1 MGVPFIKLF
10 EFWGKYYAFDVNTDE
25 IINISKKL
33 YFYLGKLLKNHDGDI
48 NFDDE
53 DTRREYESYNAY
65 GYFSDIK
72 VREIKHPSTDLI
84 EGYLNRKINM
94 MTLQVT
100 QNCNLR
106 CSYCVYSDFYNSG
119 QRTHTGKRMAI
130 ETALKAVDFLA
141 EHSLDSEFVS
151 ITFYGGEP
159 LLEMNLVKKV
169 VEYAEKVFKG
179 KELRFSV
186 TTNATKLDEEIVE
199 YLVKKDFVLMISLDG
214 PKEIHNTNR
223 RFAADGK
230 GSYDIIVSNLRK
242 IKEKFPDYFRKIS
255 ISMVIDPQ
263 NDFDEINS
271 VFDKESVFSEL
282 NVHATVIDDIYSLEK
297 VSYSEEYIAKREYH
311 SFLAYLAELD
321 RINIGEISPIAYE
334 EISDMKSKSKM
345 KGKVKKLSYTDAPGG
360 PCIPGQTRLFVDVD
374 GNLFPCERVSESS
387 PAMIIGNL
395 KEGFFYENARKILNI
410 GALTADECKNCWA
423 FRRCNLCARNA
434 DDGSKLSREKKLTY
448 CSGVRERTLYE
459 LKREVLFYEAKCH
472 KERNGYGKCSDLSV

>member
-1 MGVPFIKLF
+1 M
-10 EFWGKYYAFDVNTDE
+10 
-25 IINISKKL
+25 
-33 YFYLGKLLKNHDGDI
+33 
-48 NFDDE
+48 
-53 DTRREYESYNAY
+53 
-65 GYFSDIK
+65 
-72 VREIKHPSTDLI
+72 
-84 EGYLNRKINM
+84 
-94 MTLQVT
+94 
-100 QNCNLR
+100 
-106 CSYCVYSDFYNSG
+106 
-119 QRTHTGKRMAI
+119 
-130 ETALKAVDFLA
+130 
-141 EHSLDSEFVS
+141 DSEFVS

-395 KEGFFYENARKILNI
+395 KEGFFYENARDRK
-410 GALTADECKNCWA
+410 
-423 FRRCNLCARNA
+423 
-434 DDGSKLSREKKLTY
+434 
-448 CSGVRERTLYE
+448 
-459 LKREVLFYEAKCH
+459 
-472 KERNGYGKCSDLSV
+472 SVV

>member
-1 MGVPFIKLF
+1 
-10 EFWGKYYAFDVNTDE
+10 
-25 IINISKKL
+25 
-33 YFYLGKLLKNHDGDI
+33 
-48 NFDDE
+48 
-53 DTRREYESYNAY
+53 
-65 GYFSDIK
+65 
-72 VREIKHPSTDLI
+72 
-84 EGYLNRKINM
+84 
-94 MTLQVT
+94 
-100 QNCNLR
+100 
-106 CSYCVYSDFYNSG
+106 
-119 QRTHTGKRMAI
+119 MAI